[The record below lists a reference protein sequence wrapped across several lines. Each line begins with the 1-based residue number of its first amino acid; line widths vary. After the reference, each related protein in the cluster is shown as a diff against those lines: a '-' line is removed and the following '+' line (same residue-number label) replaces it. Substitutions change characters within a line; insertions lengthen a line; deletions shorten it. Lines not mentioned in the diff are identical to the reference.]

1 MDPAVIFVPA
11 LLIISIAA
19 NLMLSSYLRRKH
31 VKRIE
36 LLEYLRPWLTE
47 RVGRLGA
54 RRYLRSYGDFLDLLP
69 DETLQ
74 ELLDA
79 APHISEPELLELI
92 NSIIDLTKSAWN
104 CMGTDNE

>member
-1 MDPAVIFVPA
+1 MDTAVLIVPG

-31 VKRIE
+31 SKRIE

-47 RVGRLGA
+47 RVGRFGA
-54 RRYLRSYGDFLDLLP
+54 GRYLRSYGTFLDLLP

-79 APHISEPELLELI
+79 VPNVSEPELLELI
-92 NSIIDLTKSAWN
+92 NSVIELTKKAWV
-104 CMGTDNE
+104 CTDTNHE

>member
-1 MDPAVIFVPA
+1 MDTAIIIVPG

-31 VKRIE
+31 SKRIE

-47 RVGRLGA
+47 RVGRFGA
-54 RRYLRSYGDFLDLLP
+54 GRYLRSYGKFLDLLP

-79 APHISEPELLELI
+79 VPNVSEPELLELI
-92 NSIIDLTKSAWN
+92 NSIIELSTDAWV
-104 CMGTDNE
+104 CTDTNHK